1 MGSSNIACKCLK
13 ACKENANEV
22 DLAKGDYLRSRTGN
36 FKINNNPRNLS
47 SFKYSKNNEINSASG
62 KTEFTE
68 ELKNDF
74 YDYNNINNNNLEFQI
89 KDTFRNKIVEEPEEN
104 NSLDDNNYNINI
116 INYNDNN
123 KKNSK
128 INNIN
133 LNTSPSIRYIN
144 DINKSIFFT
153 EEIKKGEK
161 NFSHPINYEKD
172 WAQYCDDEENEDMLI
187 LIDTMNNN
195 KGINHTEEEGQIIE
209 YNGKKYLYIGELGKN
224 QKPMGFGVLY
234 TEGKKYEGNFSN
246 GKLIGLGRY
255 INEKGTCFE
264 GIFENN
270 NLVSKAKII
279 KTNEKNMKVTY
290 FGEVIDFKKNGKG
303 EETCEEYKYI
313 GEFLGDLRH
322 GHGRLEFLENGDV
335 YEGEF
340 KRGEITGKGLY
351 KWANKQQYEGDFVN
365 GIKHGKGFYKWP
377 DGIEYEGD
385 YNNGIREGRG
395 KYKWK
400 DGRIFEGMFK
410 KGKPDGKGK
419 LTFKGKT
426 IICEYINGKPVT
438 DIKKE
443 FQKISGN
450 I

>member
-1 MGSSNIACKCLK
+1 
-13 ACKENANEV
+13 
-22 DLAKGDYLRSRTGN
+22 
-36 FKINNNPRNLS
+36 
-47 SFKYSKNNEINSASG
+47 
-62 KTEFTE
+62 
-68 ELKNDF
+68 
-74 YDYNNINNNNLEFQI
+74 
-89 KDTFRNKIVEEPEEN
+89 
-104 NSLDDNNYNINI
+104 
-116 INYNDNN
+116 
-123 KKNSK
+123 
-128 INNIN
+128 
-133 LNTSPSIRYIN
+133 
-144 DINKSIFFT
+144 
-153 EEIKKGEK
+153 
-161 NFSHPINYEKD
+161 
-172 WAQYCDDEENEDMLI
+172 
-187 LIDTMNNN
+187 
-195 KGINHTEEEGQIIE
+195 
-209 YNGKKYLYIGELGKN
+209 
-224 QKPMGFGVLY
+224 MGFGVLY
-234 TEGKKYEGNFSN
+234 TEGKKYEGNFNN

-303 EETCEEYKYI
+303 EETCEEYKYN

-400 DGRIFEGMFK
+400 DGRVFEGMFK